1 MHRYRDHVSQSN
13 VFVFLFFRFFHQAQK
28 MQTIMIYSDYKYIY
42 IYMYIMTDQRWVP
55 RLSEY
60 IGIYAN
66 TPLPIPLSLSFWRSK
81 RTWCVELSVHDVLSY
96 LWWRSWQLHP
106 WEYDRISGVAKQLKH
121 KEQACIFE
129 CRLPQIFAWKKTKD
143 NHCSKSL
150 GRDVAC
156 QKHPKHQGSWGWGW
170 TSGQNSEQTI

>member
-66 TPLPIPLSLSFWRSK
+66 TPLPIPLSLSF
-81 RTWCVELSVHDVLSY
+81 
-96 LWWRSWQLHP
+96 
-106 WEYDRISGVAKQLKH
+106 
-121 KEQACIFE
+121 
-129 CRLPQIFAWKKTKD
+129 
-143 NHCSKSL
+143 
-150 GRDVAC
+150 
-156 QKHPKHQGSWGWGW
+156 
-170 TSGQNSEQTI
+170 